1 MNKVKVSICGKEY
14 SLQTD
19 ESPEYVASMAKQLSK
34 RIAALTAQSDSRTVH
49 AATLLVALSYM
60 DDLSK
65 SNATIDNIRTQIREY
80 VDDAAFAR
88 LERDEAQRENEAL
101 KLQIAELENQLKLH
115 SIQDA
120 IDGQA

>member
-34 RIAALTAQSDSRTVH
+34 RIDALTAQSDSMTVH

-115 SIQDA
+115 SIQDT